1 MKDLIILVITNASEV
16 NLHWHFLMSKMKG
29 ENMDSSDSN
38 SDTSNNNSKTKESF
52 IMANNLQIN
61 I

>member
-1 MKDLIILVITNASEV
+1 
-16 NLHWHFLMSKMKG
+16 
-29 ENMDSSDSN
+29 MDSSDSN